1 MFDATDWTEPAA
13 DAACSSESDGAL
25 LRQVRGYRLA
35 TAEIL
40 YHMPDHPTLL
50 QSFTWQHYD
59 IAPKYPE
66 LRKFLDFWE
75 DNIDAAIHSVRV
87 ARQDLVTP
95 GNSRHADAWM
105 TLQ

>member
-1 MFDATDWTEPAA
+1 MFDPTDTAETGFA
-13 DAACSSESDGAL
+13 DPCDTADSGL
-25 LRQVRGYRLA
+25 LPQVRGYRLA

-40 YHMPDHPTLL
+40 YHMPDHPALL

-66 LRKFLDFWE
+66 LRKFLSFWE
-75 DNIDAAIHSVRV
+75 ENVEAVIHSVRV
-87 ARQDLVTP
+87 ARQDIVTA
-95 GNSRHADAWM
+95 GSSRHADAWM

>member
-1 MFDATDWTEPAA
+1 MFDPSDWTEAEGDTGCEAA
-13 DAACSSESDGAL
+13 EGGL
-25 LRQVRGYRLA
+25 LPQVRGYRLA

-40 YHMPDHPTLL
+40 YHMPDHPALL

-66 LRKFLDFWE
+66 LRKFLNFWE
-75 DNIDAAIHSVRV
+75 ENIEAAIHSVRV
-87 ARQDLVTP
+87 GRQDLVSA
-95 GNSRHADAWM
+95 GESRHADAWL